1 MLPTK
6 PELSKMKVSELR
18 ELAEQ
23 MGVETPSKM
32 LKAQLIKAIL
42 EKEKKPAAKPPKV
55 RPKKPAAPVER
66 VHGIFVN
73 YRQGMFR
80 QSTHNALIRVDGAT
94 SASSA
99 SKYIGRK
106 VVWRSQ
112 TGKRLVGK
120 VVSTHGGGGV
130 LLSRFKRGLPG
141 QAIGTSVE
149 IV

>member
-23 MGVETPSKM
+23 MGVEAPSKM

-42 EKEKKPAAKPPKV
+42 EKEKKPTAKPPKE

-80 QSTHNALIRVDGAT
+80 QSNHDVLIRVDGAT

-99 SKYIGRK
+99 SKYIGRT

-112 TGKRLVGK
+112 TGKRLVGR
-120 VVSTHGGGGV
+120 VVSTHGDGGV